1 MSSDSITSPQ
11 GGEREENDAA
21 SGSASGSDAAGDAE
35 SKRGPFGGLTPQEAA
50 KKGWEKR
57 RERLAQGLGP
67 ARRERDLRREIREQ
81 LEDDADEVLLAVKKA
96 IREGRDVRA
105 LTSLLDRV
113 YGDDTATARPTTV
126 AEIQAMDT
134 QQLVAYIAQLE
145 AERASQQLASD
156 AQPMEDSGP
165 EA

>member
-1 MSSDSITSPQ
+1 MSPQ
-11 GGEREENDAA
+11 GGEREEENAPAGKAA
-21 SGSASGSDAAGDAE
+21 SNTASKPAKDPA
-35 SKRGPFGGLTPQEAA
+35 KPFGGLTPAEAA
-50 KKGWEKR
+50 RRKAEKQK
-57 RERLAQGLGP
+57 ERLAQGLGP

-156 AQPMEDSGP
+156 AHPMEDSRP